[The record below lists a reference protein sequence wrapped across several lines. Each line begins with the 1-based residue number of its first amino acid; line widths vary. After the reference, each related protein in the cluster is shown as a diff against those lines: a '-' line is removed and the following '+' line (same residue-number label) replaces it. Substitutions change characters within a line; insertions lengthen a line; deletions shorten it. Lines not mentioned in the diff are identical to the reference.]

1 MTRAKRI
8 SIKLRWGL
16 LVLWVVCLG
25 FGAFWLL
32 SNCFGVGA
40 GLVGTAVSTL
50 WVSVYGIFTET
61 MTWAYP
67 GLFCTYAGLFF
78 FTQWLFLSPKKL
90 WKIELSETS
99 RPMKRAAIGAGFAV
113 ALLTAGLVY
122 SIIDLFSVTIPDSL
136 TTAAEYMIVSIP
148 LVLWLIWSVIFWLY
162 LRQRDSYG
170 WSGRIIRGL
179 IAGSILELFVSIPI
193 FVTRQDD
200 CYCARSSYTGLV
212 FGATALLWAFGPGV
226 LLLFLRE
233 KRRIEGLKTDL
244 EISQDKQ
251 VPESM
256 A

>member
-1 MTRAKRI
+1 M
-8 SIKLRWGL
+8 
-16 LVLWVVCLG
+16 
-25 FGAFWLL
+25 
-32 SNCFGVGA
+32 
-40 GLVGTAVSTL
+40 
-50 WVSVYGIFTET
+50 
-61 MTWAYP
+61 
-67 GLFCTYAGLFF
+67 
-78 FTQWLFLSPKKL
+78 
-90 WKIELSETS
+90 
-99 RPMKRAAIGAGFAV
+99 
-113 ALLTAGLVY
+113 
-122 SIIDLFSVTIPDSL
+122 
-136 TTAAEYMIVSIP
+136 
-148 LVLWLIWSVIFWLY
+148 
-162 LRQRDSYG
+162 
-170 WSGRIIRGL
+170 SGRIIRGL